1 MTMENEMIKTTFIT
15 LAGVAGLLLANST
28 ANAQSYGHRAYC
40 DDYARRVAYRA
51 SDPNAVVG
59 GVVTGAILGGAV
71 GAITGQGHAS
81 NIGTGVAVGGVTG
94 GVLGAA
100 GSQGHFSQRTY
111 DEAYWKCM
119 NRFKF
124 RANDRPVRYSRNRD
138 WCISRYRS
146 FDPATGLYLSSS
158 GQYRHC
164 P

>member
-1 MTMENEMIKTTFIT
+1 MLKKTLII
-15 LAGVAGLLLANST
+15 LGGVASLMLANS
-28 ANAQSYGHRAYC
+28 AAMAQNYGNRAYC
-40 DDYARRVAYRA
+40 EDYARRTAYRG

-59 GVVTGAILGGAV
+59 GAVTGAILGGAV

-100 GSQGHFSQRTY
+100 GSQGHISQRAY
-111 DEAYWKCM
+111 DRAYWDCM
-119 NRFKF
+119 NQSNF
-124 RANDRPVRYSRNRD
+124 RTYGRPVYSHPVRNARNRN
-138 WCISRYRS
+138 WCQSRYHS
-146 FDPATGLYLSSS
+146 YNPQTGIYLSSS